1 MPKGSITSKA
11 RKTHLLISPQTSLTL
26 ISLHS
31 DGIRSLISEPTF
43 FNLAFV
49 TPFNWSLLLLLLRA
63 MQTAAGVFGCVD
75 DEVEKEEGSD
85 LPPLMVANAGNS
97 SSPRISSFNCTPFVA
112 TELCREHLSL
122 HPCDWRSSITTCRSL
137 FPAIDF
143 SLIESDEDTLVKPGQ
158 RETFE
163 EVAARALQ
171 FLKWIWTRKEKEIAV
186 VSHGGFLHDMLSL
199 FGNDCHPSVKS
210 EIGTRFDNCQLLSI
224 VLVDR
229 GMIGSDPPATNYS
242 VKVADVVQVPKNI
255 VEKEE
260 TVLA

>member
-1 MPKGSITSKA
+1 MLFFSINLTPLGWHQVAHLRTHILQSGLRNTIQLVVTS
-11 RKTHLLISPQTSLTL
+11 P
-26 ISLHS
+26 
-31 DGIRSLISEPTF
+31 
-43 FNLAFV
+43 
-49 TPFNWSLLLLLLRA
+49 LLRA

-112 TELCREHLSL
+112 TELCREH
-122 HPCDWRSSITTCRSL
+122 
-137 FPAIDF
+137 
-143 SLIESDEDTLVKPGQ
+143 LIESDEDTLVKPGQ